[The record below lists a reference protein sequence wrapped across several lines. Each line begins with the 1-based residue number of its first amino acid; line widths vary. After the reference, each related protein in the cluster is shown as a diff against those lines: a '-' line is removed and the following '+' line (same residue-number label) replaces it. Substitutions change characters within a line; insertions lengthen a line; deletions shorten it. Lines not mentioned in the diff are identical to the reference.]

1 VGQENADA
9 HYSKDGGNHFQ
20 HRTHPVTQ
28 RLPEKSNRVA
38 QSKGF

>member
-1 VGQENADA
+1 MGQENADA
-9 HYSKDGGNHFQ
+9 HYSKNGSDHFQ
-20 HRTHPVTQ
+20 HGTRPVTQ